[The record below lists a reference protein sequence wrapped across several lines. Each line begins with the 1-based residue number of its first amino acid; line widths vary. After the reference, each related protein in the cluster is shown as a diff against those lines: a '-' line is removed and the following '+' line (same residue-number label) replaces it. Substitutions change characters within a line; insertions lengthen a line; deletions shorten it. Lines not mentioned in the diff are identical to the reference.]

1 MPSAGLDQREPA
13 RTLLP
18 LPGGLPHWRSRLE
31 DLWRRQLE
39 EIIELSLA
47 FHEAASRRAEPGKPD
62 QARERARQV
71 SRIRAG
77 TAAAH
82 RALAEIEAA
91 LSRIDAARFGLCEQC
106 GAAIPPSVLASAPQV
121 RYCLPCSTLALQRPP
136 ASRQGE
142 EPGRP

>member
-31 DLWRRQLE
+31 DMWRRQLE

-47 FHEAASRRAEPGKPD
+47 FHETASHRAEPGRPE

-71 SRIRAG
+71 RGIRAS

-82 RALAEIEAA
+82 QALAEIEAA
-91 LSRIDAARFGLCEQC
+91 LGRIDAARYGLCEQC
-106 GAAIPPSVLASAPQV
+106 GTPMPASLLAAWPQA
-121 RYCLPCSTLALQRPP
+121 RYCSQCSPSASPRPLTQS
-136 ASRQGE
+136 AEG
-142 EPGRP
+142 PGRP

>member
-31 DLWRRQLE
+31 DLWPRQLE

-47 FHEAASRRAEPGKPD
+47 FHEAASQRAEQGNP
-62 QARERARQV
+62 ARASERARQV
-71 SRIRAG
+71 SQIRAS

-91 LSRIDAARFGLCEQC
+91 LGRVDAARFGLCEQC
-106 GAAIPPSVLASAPQV
+106 GAP
-121 RYCLPCSTLALQRPP
+121 
-136 ASRQGE
+136 
-142 EPGRP
+142 

>member
-13 RTLLP
+13 GTLLA
-18 LPGGLPHWRSRLE
+18 LPGGLPHWRRRLE

-47 FHEAASRRAEPGKPD
+47 FHETASHRAGPGKPE

-71 SRIRAG
+71 GRIRAR

-82 RALAEIEAA
+82 QALAEIEAA
-91 LSRIDAARFGLCEQC
+91 LGRIDAARFGLCEQC
-106 GAAIPPSVLASAPQV
+106 GGPIAPGVLAGTPQA
-121 RYCLPCSTLALQRPP
+121 RYCARCSPP
-136 ASRQGE
+136 AASRPLTRSAEG
-142 EPGRP
+142 PGRR

>member
-39 EIIELSLA
+39 EVIELSLA
-47 FHEAASRRAEPGKPD
+47 FHEAASGRAEPGRPD
-62 QARERARQV
+62 QARERAREVRQ
-71 SRIRAG
+71 IRAG

-91 LSRIDAARFGLCEQC
+91 LGRIDAARFGLCEQC
-106 GAAIPPSVLASAPQV
+106 GAPVPASLLARVPQARYCPQCSAP
-121 RYCLPCSTLALQRPP
+121 AGQRPW
-136 ASRQGE
+136 ARSAEG
-142 EPGRP
+142 PGRP